1 MSYFWKCFDKR
12 SSNFRYLWNS
22 IFFITLNTSV
32 TLTKC
37 EAATFKIRGLSLL
50 TQCEVIIAK
59 YDAIL
64 DQSELENLYEYT
76 ETT

>member
-12 SSNFRYLWNS
+12 SSNFRSLWNS
-22 IFFITLNTSV
+22 IFFITFNTSI

-37 EAATFKIRGLSLL
+37 EAATFEIRGLSLL
-50 TQCEVIIAK
+50 TQCEVIIEK

>member
-1 MSYFWKCFDKR
+1 M
-12 SSNFRYLWNS
+12 
-22 IFFITLNTSV
+22 
-32 TLTKC
+32 
-37 EAATFKIRGLSLL
+37 RGLSLL

-64 DQSELENLYEYT
+64 DQSVLENLYEYT